1 MLKEVITLSKSFTK
15 EDVIQN
21 KKSAIQALNKQ
32 LEYYI
37 NDPSGNHTKKHLTL
51 PETLL
56 TNVETLLN

>member
-37 NDPSGNHTKKHLTL
+37 NDPSGNH
-51 PETLL
+51 
-56 TNVETLLN
+56 